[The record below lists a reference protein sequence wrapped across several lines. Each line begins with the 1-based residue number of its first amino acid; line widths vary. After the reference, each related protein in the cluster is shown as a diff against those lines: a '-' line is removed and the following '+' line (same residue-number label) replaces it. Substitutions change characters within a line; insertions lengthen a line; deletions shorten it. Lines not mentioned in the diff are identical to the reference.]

1 MKIGKKKTRGSRR
14 DLCSVE
20 EEEEE
25 KMLASTQCTMRGKV
39 CSKTPFR
46 VRAARKAFEVSASPS
61 SASSALLSTLR
72 RSRLKQREPPIG
84 RLSPPPLFLVS
95 ARSAKAPEV
104 FEGQY
109 GTWRVEESDKLEVFL
124 YRLGL
129 TGCAA
134 SFTLAASCLLLGFSD
149 NDLLLNTLFASGSIG
164 FGLSLVMI
172 HIYIKPAKR
181 FLQGLFLAGVAGS
194 ILVSSK
200 ADFTSIPK
208 YLVEHPY
215 SVWFVGPL
223 FASITGVGFKEGVCY
238 NKKSAFALSVL
249 TPFLLLLHL
258 SNLADLRFESGL
270 LVAWMAIFCTF
281 ALGKYDQPIHED
293 LGDKSVFEFLALS
306 EEKQQEFLRERERL
320 EQDR

>member
-72 RSRLKQREPPIG
+72 RSRLKQREPP
-84 RLSPPPLFLVS
+84 LVS

-149 NDLLLNTLFASGSIG
+149 DLLLNMLFLSLVLSL
-164 FGLSLVMI
+164 GLSLVMI